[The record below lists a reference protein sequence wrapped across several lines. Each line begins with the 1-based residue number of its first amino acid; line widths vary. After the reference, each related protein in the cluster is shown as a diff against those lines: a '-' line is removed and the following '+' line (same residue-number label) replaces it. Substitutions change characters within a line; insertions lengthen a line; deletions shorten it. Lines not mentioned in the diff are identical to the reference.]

1 MKSFFK
7 SIKFLITIL
16 STCGLLVA
24 QNNNTII
31 RNDLKSF
38 YDAQGLEGSF
48 SLFNE
53 KDSTYLL
60 YNPSQFKTAYSPA
73 STFKICNSLIGLES
87 GVIWDENFIIKWD
100 SVQRPNPK
108 WNADHD
114 LKTAFKNST
123 VWYYR
128 EMARRIGG
136 KRMKAWLNKAEYG
149 NTDTTGGVDLFWL
162 KGGLR
167 ITPEQQID
175 FLRRFNNYKLPFTKP
190 TVDIVKK
197 IMVVEDTLGYMLRA
211 KTGWADNE
219 LEPSI
224 GWYVGYVETKDN
236 TYYFANC
243 IQTKDFDKAK
253 ARIYITYQ
261 ILRELGIIPK
271 DK

>member
-1 MKSFFK
+1 MKSNFK
-7 SIKFLITIL
+7 IKISLITIL
-16 STCGLLVA
+16 STCQFIIA
-24 QNNNTII
+24 QNNSTI

-38 YDAQGLEGSF
+38 YDAQGVEGSF
-48 SLFNE
+48 ALFSE
-53 KDSTYLL
+53 KDSTYTL
-60 YNPSQFKTAYSPA
+60 YNASQFKTAYSPA

-87 GVIWDENFIIKWD
+87 GVIWDENFILKWD
-100 SVQRPNPK
+100 SVVRPNPK
-108 WNADHD
+108 WNSDHD

-136 KRMKAWLNKAEYG
+136 KRMKAWLDKAEYG
-149 NTDTTGGVDLFWL
+149 NADTTGGVDLFWL
-162 KGGLR
+162 RGGLR
-167 ITPEQQID
+167 ITSEQQID

-190 TVDIVKK
+190 TVDIVKN
-197 IMVVEDTLGYMLRA
+197 IMIVEDTLGYVFRA

-219 LEPSI
+219 TGPSI

-253 ARIYITYQ
+253 ARIDITYQ
-261 ILRELGIIPK
+261 ILRELGIIPPK
-271 DK
+271 N

>member
-1 MKSFFK
+1 MKSSLKIISTLF
-7 SIKFLITIL
+7 ITLIACSFVFT
-16 STCGLLVA
+16 TETK
-24 QNNNTII
+24 TII
-31 RNDLKSF
+31 RDDFKTF
-38 YDAQGLEGSF
+38 YDAQGVEGSF
-48 SLFNE
+48 SLFSE
-53 KDSTYLL
+53 KNFTYTL
-60 YNPSQFKTAYSPA
+60 YNPSQFKTSYSPA

-100 SVQRPNPK
+100 SVVRPNPK

-136 KRMKAWLNKAEYG
+136 KRMKAWLDKAEYG
-149 NTDTTGGVDLFWL
+149 NADTTGGVDLFWL

-167 ITPEQQID
+167 ISPEQQID

-190 TVDIVKK
+190 TVDIVKN
-197 IMVVEDTLGYMLRA
+197 IMIVEDTLGYVLRA

-219 LEPSI
+219 TEPSI

-253 ARIYITYQ
+253 ARIDITYQ

-271 DK
+271 NK

>member
-1 MKSFFK
+1 MKSILK
-7 SIKFLITIL
+7 TLISLVTLL
-16 STCGLLVA
+16 SPFQFVVA
-24 QNNNTII
+24 QNNNTTI
-31 RNDLKSF
+31 RDDFKTF
-38 YDAQGLEGSF
+38 YDAQGVEGSF
-48 SLFNE
+48 SLFSE
-53 KDSTYLL
+53 KDSTYTL

-87 GVIWDENFIIKWD
+87 GVIFDENVIIKWD
-100 SVQRPNPK
+100 SIQRPNPN
-108 WNADHD
+108 WNKDHD

-149 NTDTTGGVDLFWL
+149 NADTTGGVDLFWL

-167 ITPEQQID
+167 ISPEQQID

-190 TVDIVKK
+190 TIDIVKN
-197 IMVVEDTLGYMLRA
+197 IMIVEDTLGYVLRA

-219 LEPSI
+219 TEPSI

-253 ARIYITYQ
+253 ARIDITYQ
-261 ILRELGIIPK
+261 ILRDLGIIPK
-271 DK
+271 NK